1 MKRIDELYDVKLHD
15 PYMDRTHYK
24 DPTICPQCGLIFH
37 NKRWV
42 RNETLRKELEAAGT
56 EFAKKLCPACKKIE
70 DRYPLGV
77 LELRGGYIKQP
88 DKRELILNTLKH
100 EAENEEARNPLAR
113 IMQIREEDGN
123 LVIWTTT
130 ESLAR
135 RLGRVVYKAF
145 KGDLKISFSE
155 NNKFIRVL
163 WERE

>member
-15 PYMDRTHYK
+15 PYMDRSHYK
-24 DPTICPQCGLIFH
+24 DPTICPKCGLVFH

-42 RNETLRKELEAAGT
+42 RNEELKKKFEASGT
-56 EFAKKLCPACKKIE
+56 EIAHKLCPACKKIE
-70 DRYPLGV
+70 DRYPLGI
-77 LELRGGYIKQP
+77 LELRGPYLMNQEKKQ
-88 DKRELILNTLKH
+88 LILNTVRR
-100 EAENEEARNPLAR
+100 EAANEESRNPLAR
-113 IMQIREEDGN
+113 IMQIKEEDGRV
-123 LVIWTTT
+123 VIWTTT

-155 NNKFIRVL
+155 SNKFIRVL